1 MPDDQFKNRLI
12 LVVDDEERMVR
23 FIRLNLEHDGFK
35 VIEAFNGTKAI
46 NQVRSNLPDLVLLDI
61 MMPDMD
67 GFEVLRIIR
76 ETSNVPVIMLTAKG
90 EEDDRVRGLELG
102 ADDYVT
108 KPFSP
113 RELVSR
119 VRAVLR
125 RTETTGVST
134 HGLIEVDERLKLDFE
149 RREIWVDGELVKL
162 RPTEYRLLYHLVQNA
177 GWVVTHDQILAKVWG
192 YEYRDEPH
200 YVRLYINYLRKKLEE
215 DPANPKYILTERGV
229 GYRFVDFRRKDFH
242 RKPVISLTHELTK
255 KFFNL
260 AGDRFNRHQGQCP
273 CIYAANWQ
281 GGNGY
286 CKG

>member
-1 MPDDQFKNRLI
+1 MSDNRLRDRRI

-23 FIRLNLEHDGFK
+23 FIRLNLEHDGFR
-35 VIEAFNGTKAI
+35 VTEAFNGNQAI
-46 NQVRSNLPDLVLLDI
+46 NSVRSALPDLVLLDV
-61 MMPDMD
+61 MMPDLD

-102 ADDYVT
+102 ADDYIT

-125 RTETTGVST
+125 RTESVTGTS
-134 HGLIEVDERLKLDFE
+134 HGIIEVDEHLKLDFD
-149 RREIWVDGELVKL
+149 RREVWLDGKLVQL

-177 GWVVTHDQILAKVWG
+177 GWVVTHDQLLAKVWG

-229 GYRFVDFRRKDFH
+229 GYRFVDFRRQ
-242 RKPVISLTHELTK
+242 KPGETISLGSSPQK
-255 KFFNL
+255 S
-260 AGDRFNRHQGQCP
+260 
-273 CIYAANWQ
+273 
-281 GGNGY
+281 
-286 CKG
+286 